1 MKKINYLL
9 AIIIAFYSCN
19 PEETTVVPQDSN
31 APIIVQKSVQTDVP
45 QGDPYTQK
53 EIDKI
58 MYDKVQSTGDFSW
71 ENTDLK
77 VLTSAAH
84 ITQLVAIGYQ
94 PAGFKNVRNELHRIN
109 IKSNNWKAV
118 HDALI
123 TLVVEEL
130 NKTGKSIV
138 KAEDIISEDDN
149 TLPIIVFK
157 LSDKTILTKLYNL
170 ENVRYIEPFG
180 YWPSTYITSRV
191 ASSSGCSGSSQALNA
206 ADYTT
211 ITPGCKMSWNFNNVN
226 VPSAWT
232 IAQGQGIT
240 VGVIDAGISSSQT
253 MLGSNFNNGESNV
266 GRTLT
271 TDYTYGT
278 TAYTGCAHGT
288 SMSGIVAGPRN
299 NLGGPTGVAYKA
311 NLHFIRACA
320 DVVLDESAEL
330 SGVRNALVRMGDITS
345 LKIVSM
351 SVGTPFSSSSLLD
364 GVNYASGK
372 GKLLFAAAGTSFSWT
387 SWWGVIYPAYYS
399 QCVAVTGVK
408 ENGNICSDCHSGSQV
423 DLTIPMA
430 RSTNSSRTTLS
441 LPISGY
447 NPSYVGGSSCAT
459 ALTAGVAA
467 LVWSVNPNLTSTQVY
482 NCMKGTAQYYPVLTG
497 NRGFGNVNAYAAV
510 VMASGL

>member
-1 MKKINYLL
+1 MKKLNYMI
-9 AIIIAFYSCN
+9 AIVLVFYSCN
-19 PEETTVVPQDSN
+19 PDETSVVPQDST
-31 APIIVQKSVQTDVP
+31 AQVIVQKSILTDEP
-45 QGDPYTQK
+45 KGEPYTQK

-71 ENTDLK
+71 ENSDLK
-77 VLTSAAH
+77 VLTSAAK

-94 PAGFKNVRNELHRIN
+94 PARMKNVRNELYHTN
-109 IKSNNWKAV
+109 IKSAQWKSV
-118 HDALI
+118 HDAI
-123 TLVVEEL
+123 IELVVSEINRIE
-130 NKTGKSIV
+130 KTNI
-138 KAEDIISEDDN
+138 KAEEIISEDDN
-149 TLPIIVFK
+149 TLPIIIFK
-157 LSDKTILTKLYNL
+157 ISDKSILTKLFNL
-170 ENVRYIEPFG
+170 ENVRYIEPYG

-191 ASSSGCSGSSQALNA
+191 ASSSGCSGSSYALNA
-206 ADYTT
+206 ADYTS
-211 ITPGCKMSWNFNNVN
+211 ITPGCKLSWNFTSVN
-226 VPSAWT
+226 VPNAWT

-266 GRTLT
+266 GRTIT
-271 TDYTYGT
+271 TDYTYGS

-299 NLGGPTGVAYKA
+299 NLGGPTGVAYKS

-330 SGVRNALVRMGDITS
+330 TGVRNALVRMGDIAA
-345 LKIVSM
+345 LKIISM
-351 SVGTPFSSSSLLD
+351 SVGTPFSSSALLD
-364 GVNYASGK
+364 GVSYASGK
-372 GKLLFAAAGTSFSWT
+372 GKLLFAAAGTSFGWT

-408 ENGNICSDCHSGSQV
+408 ENGNTCSDCHDGSQV

-447 NPSYVGGSSCAT
+447 NPTYVGGSSCAT

-467 LVWSVNPNLTSTQVY
+467 LVWSVNPSLTSTQVY
-482 NCMKGTAQYYPVLTG
+482 SCMKGTAQYYPVLTG
-497 NRGFGNVNAYAAV
+497 NHGFGNVNAYAAV
-510 VMASGL
+510 MMATGL